1 MTDLEWKLF
10 VQNLNVGHKHE
21 TNGDYLHEMVSRVYL
36 TFPDS
41 QIIESVVECN
51 GRIVH
56 AVNVVC
62 DGRELGFHVELPL
75 TGVWKGKA

>member
-36 TFPDS
+36 AFPDA
-41 QIIESVVECN
+41 QIKESVAGYN

-56 AVNVVC
+56 AVSMQC
-62 DGRELGFHVELPL
+62 EGRELGFHVELPL
-75 TGVWKGKA
+75 TGVWRGKA